1 MNDETIT
8 TKQDWYDVS
17 KYKDEIQQFVKSKKL
32 ELDVTSEMEKTYDS
46 LYRIVYSGAV
56 ESDIERFPYA
66 AESFKVYKSA
76 LIESNLQG
84 YTALLEISGNDGE
97 STLKVPQL
105 KQVMTEQFKG
115 MSLLEKLSGDTL
127 DDWILKGEAVAFIK
141 LKTNKEEFRIKQ
153 TVQDAETGTDIVQ
166 FAIKQGVISDNLDI
180 ERIDPLDFYCDGLDY
195 LKDPIGCTKIIRS
208 YIDAKTLL
216 TSDAYPLLSR
226 EDKSAIIE
234 KANRNGDGSSYFNWS
249 SQSLA
254 NNYNKS
260 DKGQIEV
267 LTFYG
272 DYITNDNKVLSNIKA
287 VLVGNQIA
295 SCKYNGVSTQRIIY
309 APYKLDRTTHRS
321 ISPLASTKPINKLAN
336 RAIDMYLKNL
346 DDVANPWLLYQKG
359 SITSQQVKEAR
370 RKKELEYNDIGGLPQ
385 FWTPNPAPV
394 QGIELINMIIEQS
407 KNVLGLN
414 NYMAGD
420 TSGAVRTA
428 RESAILS
435 QKANA
440 RMRVETDVF
449 SYRFMLPLFNSFYY
463 FNRELALVAN
473 KPLDEIY
480 ADTTLNVNI
489 STNASRADKEGELQR
504 LMQMLQLP
512 IAQMIFSNLQPD
524 QVVLAVRYLMAKA
537 ELTDGDNLLELIDNA
552 GNPTQY
558 IDPQQQ
564 MDMQQQQV
572 EMMNNVNEMNNQG
585 GQI

>member
-8 TKQDWYDVS
+8 TKQDWYDVT
-17 KYKDEIQQFVKSKKL
+17 KYKDEIQNFVRAKRND
-32 ELDVTSEMEKTYDS
+32 LDVTSSMEKTYNE
-46 LYRIVYSGAV
+46 LYRTVYAGTEEGDV
-56 ESDIERFPYA
+56 ERFPYA
-66 AESFKVYKSA
+66 AESFKIYKSA
-76 LIESNLQG
+76 LIESCLQG

-97 STLKVPQL
+97 STLKIPQL

-115 MSLLEKLSGDTL
+115 MALLENLSGDTL

-141 LKTNKEEFRIKQ
+141 LKEKKEEYRIKQ

-166 FAIKQGVISDNLDI
+166 FVLKQGVVSDNLDI
-180 ERIDPLDFYCDGLDY
+180 ERIDPLDFYVDAEEY
-195 LKDPIGCTKIIRS
+195 KKDPIGCTKIIRS

-216 TSDAYPLLSR
+216 TSDAYPLLSKD
-226 EDKSAIIE
+226 DKDSIIE
-234 KANRNGDGSSYFNWS
+234 KASRNGVGQSYFNWGNNS
-249 SQSLA
+249 RT
-254 NNYNKS
+254 NYNKT

-272 DYITNDNKVLSNIKA
+272 DFITSDNKVLSNIKA
-287 VLVGNQIA
+287 VVIENKIA
-295 SCKYNGVSTQRIIY
+295 LCKYNGVSTQRLIY
-309 APYKLDRTTHRS
+309 APYKVDRLTHRS
-321 ISPLASTKPINKLAN
+321 ISPLASTEPVNRLAN
-336 RAIDMYLKNL
+336 RAVDMFLKNL
-346 DDVANPWLLYQKG
+346 DDVSNPWLLYQKG
-359 SITSQQVKEAR
+359 TISRQQVKEAR
-370 RKKELEYNDIGGLPQ
+370 DKKELEYNDIGGIPQ

-407 KNVLGLN
+407 KNTLGLN
-414 NYMAGD
+414 QYMAGD

-449 SYRFMLPLFNSFYY
+449 SYRFMLPLFNSFYC

-473 KPLDEIY
+473 RALDPIY
-480 ADTTLNVNI
+480 SDPNLNVSI
-489 STNASRADKEGELQR
+489 STNASRADKEGELNR

-537 ELTDGDNLLELIDNA
+537 ELTDGDNLLELIDNS
-552 GNPTQY
+552 GEPTEY
-558 IDPQQQ
+558 VDPQQQ
-564 MDMQQQQV
+564 MDMQQQQM
-572 EMMNNVNEMNNQG
+572 EMMNNNNMDNQG